1 MGLLKWS
8 HRIKCQFKI
17 IWIPFVKRRVFAQ
30 KRFEKVS
37 KFNDFGTNGQYFA
50 YKMSFSKVMLIRLI
64 LLSIEFHLNSM
75 SKFFIRLFA
84 SGLLIIIISCSP
96 TKQIILQTMEP
107 SPVHISKKIK
117 KIGIIN
123 RSILPDVDQDET
135 GLNRMVSAE
144 EQWLSEQGR
153 DAALTGLFNEL
164 VKDNRFQS
172 IKMLDSVP
180 EELLNFD
187 AGNDAISWS
196 LIEKICNTHHVDAI
210 FSMSYFDAETTVS
223 VKKSSM
229 LQPNLMRVKVKVP
242 AQEITLETLIENGWK
257 IYYPNSNEIIDEFV
271 FNGQVV
277 SKGKG
282 TNPIEAFKAI
292 EGRKDTLVEQSKSTG
307 SNYGQRLLPYENNV
321 ERSYFVRGTDN
332 LDQAGKLIEN
342 GDLQGASL
350 LWEKELENSNTRMAG
365 RACYNMAVINE
376 IQGDLTS
383 AIEWASKSHLD
394 YDNKEAIKY
403 LEVLKYRST
412 QNQIL
417 EQQVSR

>member
-1 MGLLKWS
+1 
-8 HRIKCQFKI
+8 
-17 IWIPFVKRRVFAQ
+17 
-30 KRFEKVS
+30 
-37 KFNDFGTNGQYFA
+37 
-50 YKMSFSKVMLIRLI
+50 
-64 LLSIEFHLNSM
+64 M

-117 KIGIIN
+117 KIGITN

-164 VKDNRFQS
+164 LKDNRFQS

-180 EELLNFD
+180 EGLLNFD
-187 AGNDAISWS
+187 PGNDSISWES
-196 LIEKICNTHHVDAI
+196 IEKICQSYNVDAI

-223 VKKSSM
+223 VKKTSM
-229 LQPNLMRVKVKVP
+229 MQPNLMRVKVKVP
-242 AQEITLETLIENGWK
+242 AQEITLATLIENGWK
-257 IYYPNSNEIIDEFV
+257 IYYPNKNEIIDEFV

-282 TNPIEAFKAI
+282 TSPIEAYRAI
-292 EGRKDTLVEQSKSTG
+292 EGRKDTLVEQSKTTG
-307 SNYGQRLLPYENNV
+307 SNYGQRLLPFENNV
-321 ERSYFVRGTDN
+321 ERSYFTRGTDN
-332 LDQAGKLIEN
+332 LDQAGQLIEN
-342 GDLQGASL
+342 GNLLGASE
-350 LWEKELENSNTRMAG
+350 LWKKDVENSNPRIAG
-365 RACYNMAVINE
+365 KACYNMAVLNE
-376 IQGDLTS
+376 INGDLKS
-383 AIEWASKSHLD
+383 AMEWATKSHTD
-394 YDNKEAIKY
+394 YDNREALKY
-403 LEVLKYRST
+403 MEVLKFRLT